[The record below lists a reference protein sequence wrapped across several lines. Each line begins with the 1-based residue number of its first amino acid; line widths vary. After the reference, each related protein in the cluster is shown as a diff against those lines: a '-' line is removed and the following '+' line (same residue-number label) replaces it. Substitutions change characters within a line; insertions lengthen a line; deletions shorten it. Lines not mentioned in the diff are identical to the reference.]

1 MYLGG
6 VTGKEALSG
15 MSERLQSGVRELPRG
30 QWIMFVA
37 LAMVMVSGLYTY
49 VRTDELVLFKWAQF
63 IVCQLQLTKAVF

>member
-6 VTGKEALSG
+6 VTGREGLWG

-30 QWIMFVA
+30 QWVMFVA

>member
-1 MYLGG
+1 MGG

-63 IVCQLQLTKAVF
+63 IVCQLELTKAVF

>member
-6 VTGKEALSG
+6 VTGKEALSV

-63 IVCQLQLTKAVF
+63 IVCQLELTKAVF